1 MNKMLR
7 KSAVVVTTAGATALA
22 GLSGAGIAQARPDD
36 QSGTDRYCTAEQ
48 LNVSMTRLDHAMG
61 KTGGRLMFTV
71 EQGQSCLLSGAPALG
86 FVDDD
91 GDPLR
96 VSARAATREDAA
108 VRVTEEQS
116 AVASFSFPRVDMATG
131 KQLHGPVPSAVEVT
145 VPAPAESSTVLIP
158 WSSGAEVSGP
168 VHVTPVTSC

>member
-1 MNKMLR
+1 MNKTLR
-7 KSAVVVTTAGATALA
+7 KSAVIVTTAGATVLA

-36 QSGTDRYCTAEQ
+36 HSGVDRYCTAEQ
-48 LNVSMTRLDHAMG
+48 LNVSMTELDHAMG
-61 KTGGRLMFTV
+61 KTGGRLVFTA
-71 EQGQSCLLSGAPALG
+71 ERGESCLLSGAPALG

-91 GDPLR
+91 GDPLP
-96 VSARAATREDAA
+96 VSARAAAREGVT

-116 AVASFSFPRVDMATG
+116 AVASFSFPRVDMTTG
-131 KQLHGPVPSAVEVT
+131 KQLHGPVPSAVEVS
-145 VPAPAESSTVLIP
+145 VPAPAESSAVLVP